1 MKKLKDINWNQVYY
15 FYEVARKMSMKEAAE
30 VTGVSIPTVSEQIKR
45 LETLLE
51 TPLFH
56 RRPRRIELTVEG
68 ETLYKHAR
76 QMFESGL
83 RFLDVVSPTTIG
95 GYPVRIGVQETFS
108 VGPVMDFMMKYFD
121 AYSPFGTVN
130 TARETTGD
138 KLIDRVYNGEL
149 DWAIGLQQ
157 PTSPRLEYGKV
168 GSAEIVFCASAEVV
182 EKYKN
187 RADIFAALPLARCR
201 FDEQLNKLVSDHL
214 QAADIFV
221 EETIESEH
229 WDFCMKLAEQG
240 KCITAV
246 AKGFNGQALQ
256 QGNLRTFSLSGP
268 IVLSFYAFWRQSSGR
283 MIAIKKLVELLEK
296 DSKGIRQ
303 RPAVQQPTANALS
316 PGGAA
321 NLTPGLVSGLS
332 PGLSLSAG
340 NGSGASSIS
349 GGGNGSSGS
358 SSGSSSTDSIP
369 IELPHH
375 FEQEIFEDKYP
386 R

>member
-68 ETLYKHAR
+68 ETLFKHAR

-83 RFLDVVSPTTIG
+83 RFLDVVSPTVIG

-108 VGPVMDFMMKYFD
+108 MGPVMEFMMKYFD

-130 TARETTGD
+130 TVRETQADRLLDKVFNGD
-138 KLIDRVYNGEL
+138 L
-149 DWAIGLQQ
+149 DWAVSLQQ
-157 PTSPRLEYGKV
+157 PTSTKLEFGKV
-168 GSAEIVFCASAEVV
+168 GSAEIVFCASAELV

-187 RADIFAALPLARCR
+187 RTELFAAVPLARCKWD
-201 FDEQLNKLVSDHL
+201 DELNKLVSDHL
-214 QAADIFV
+214 QASDIFV
-221 EETIESEH
+221 EETIESDH
-229 WDFCMKLAEQG
+229 WDLCMKLAEQG

-246 AKGFNGQALQ
+246 AKSFSGQSLQ
-256 QGNLRTFSLSGP
+256 AGNLRTFSLSGP
-268 IVLSFYAFWRQSSGR
+268 IILSFYAFWRQSSGR
-283 MIAIKKLVELLEK
+283 MIAIRKLTELLEK
-296 DSKGIRQ
+296 DNRGLRQ
-303 RPAVQQPTANALS
+303 RNPSAPAIAPALPAATTLSSGQGTGLIQGSSTAS
-316 PGGAA
+316 GGA
-321 NLTPGLVSGLS
+321 TPT
-332 PGLSLSAG
+332 
-340 NGSGASSIS
+340 GSASSS
-349 GGGNGSSGS
+349 GGGATSPNASSEGV
-358 SSGSSSTDSIP
+358 P

-375 FEQEIFEDKYP
+375 FEQDLVEDRYP

>member
-83 RFLDVVSPTTIG
+83 RFLDVVSPTVIG

-108 VGPVMDFMMKYFD
+108 AGPAMEFLQKYFD
-121 AYSPFGTVN
+121 AYSPFGTVH
-130 TARETTGD
+130 TFRETMADRLLD
-138 KLIDRVYNGEL
+138 KVYNGEL
-149 DWAIGLQQ
+149 DWAVSLQQ
-157 PTSPRLEYGKV
+157 PNSPRLEYGKV
-168 GSAEIVFCASAEVV
+168 GSAEIVFCASADMLEQ
-182 EKYKN
+182 YKN
-187 RADIFAALPLARCR
+187 RTELFTALPLARCR
-201 FDEQLNKLVSDHL
+201 WDDQLNKLVADHL

-221 EETIESEH
+221 EEIIESDH
-229 WDFCMKLAEQG
+229 WDFCLKLAEQG

-246 AKGFNGQALQ
+246 AKSFSGQQLEK
-256 QGNLRTFSLSGP
+256 GGLRTFSLSGP
-268 IVLSFYAFWRQSSGR
+268 IVVSFFAFWRQSSGR
-283 MIAIKKLVELLEK
+283 MIAIRKLAELLEK
-296 DSKGIRQ
+296 DSRGL
-303 RPAVQQPTANALS
+303 RPRPGS
-316 PGGAA
+316 PAPAAGGGAA
-321 NLTPGLVSGLS
+321 GEGVT
-332 PGLSLSAG
+332 
-340 NGSGASSIS
+340 
-349 GGGNGSSGS
+349 
-358 SSGSSSTDSIP
+358 

-375 FEQEIFEDKYP
+375 FEQEELDDKYP
-386 R
+386 K

>member
-68 ETLYKHAR
+68 ETLFKHAR

-83 RFLDVVSPTTIG
+83 RFLDVVSPTVIG

-108 VGPVMDFMMKYFD
+108 MGPVMEFMMKYFD

-130 TARETTGD
+130 TARETQADRLLDKVLNGD
-138 KLIDRVYNGEL
+138 L
-149 DWAIGLQQ
+149 DWAVSLQQ
-157 PTSPRLEYGKV
+157 PSSTKLEYGKV
-168 GSAEIVFCASAEVV
+168 GSAEIVFCASADLVD
-182 EKYKN
+182 KYKN
-187 RADIFAALPLARCR
+187 RADLFAAVPLARCKW
-201 FDEQLNKLVSDHL
+201 DEELNKLVSDHL
-214 QAADIFV
+214 QASDIFV
-221 EETIESEH
+221 EETIESDH
-229 WDFCMKLAEQG
+229 WDLCMKLAEQG

-246 AKGFNGQALQ
+246 AKSFSGQALQ

-268 IVLSFYAFWRQSSGR
+268 IILSFYAFWRQSSGR
-283 MIAIKKLVELLEK
+283 MIAIRKLTELLEK
-296 DSKGIRQ
+296 DNRGLRQ
-303 RPAVQQPTANALS
+303 R
-316 PGGAA
+316 
-321 NLTPGLVSGLS
+321 TPGAPAIAPPLPAATTLASGQGSGLIQ
-332 PGLSLSAG
+332 
-340 NGSGASSIS
+340 GSSTAS
-349 GGGNGSSGS
+349 GGGSSAAGTTGES
-358 SSGSSSTDSIP
+358 VP

-375 FEQEIFEDKYP
+375 FEEDMTEERYP

>member
-83 RFLDVVSPTTIG
+83 RFLDVVSPTLIG
-95 GYPVRIGVQETFS
+95 GYPVRIGVQDTFS
-108 VGPVMDFMMKYFD
+108 MGPAMEFLMKYFD
-121 AYSPFGTVN
+121 AYSPFGTVH
-130 TARETTGD
+130 TFRETMPD
-138 KLIDRVYNGEL
+138 RLLDRVYNGEL
-149 DWAIGLQQ
+149 DWGLSLQQ

-168 GSAEIVFCASAEVV
+168 GSAEIVFCTSAEKLD
-182 EKYKN
+182 EYKN
-187 RADIFAALPLARCR
+187 RAELFTALPLARCR
-201 FDEQLNKLVSDHL
+201 WDEQLNKLVSDHL

-221 EETIESEH
+221 EEIIESDH
-229 WDFCMKLAEQG
+229 WDLSLKLAEQG

-246 AKGFNGQALQ
+246 AKSFSGQNLQ

-283 MIAIKKLVELLEK
+283 MIAIRKLAELLEK
-296 DSKGIRQ
+296 DSRGL
-303 RPAVQQPTANALS
+303 RPRIGGGPS
-316 PGGAA
+316 PA
-321 NLTPGLVSGLS
+321 T
-332 PGLSLSAG
+332 
-340 NGSGASSIS
+340 SGA
-349 GGGNGSSGS
+349 GAGSSGNS
-358 SSGSSSTDSIP
+358 EENVP
-369 IELPHH
+369 IELPHR
-375 FEQEIFEDKYP
+375 FEPLKLEIDGEFSK
-386 R
+386 

>member
-68 ETLYKHAR
+68 ETLYQHAK

-83 RFLDVVSPTTIG
+83 RFLDVVSPTVIG
-95 GYPVRIGVQETFS
+95 GYPVRIGVQETFAG
-108 VGPVMDFMMKYFD
+108 GPVMEFLQRYFD
-121 AYSPFGTVN
+121 SYSPFGTVH
-130 TARETTGD
+130 TFREPMP
-138 KLIDRVYNGEL
+138 DRLLDRLFGGEL
-149 DWAIGLQQ
+149 DWGITLNQ
-157 PTSPRLEYGKV
+157 PTSPRLEYGKI
-168 GSAEIVFCASAEVV
+168 GSAEIVFCASNEVL
-182 EKYKN
+182 EQYKN
-187 RADIFAALPLARCR
+187 RSELFAALPLARLR
-201 FDEQLNKLVSDHL
+201 WDEQLNKLVSDHL

-221 EETIESEH
+221 EEIIESDH
-229 WDFCMKLAEQG
+229 WDLCLRLAEQG
-240 KCITAV
+240 KCVVAV

-283 MIAIKKLVELLEK
+283 MIAIRKLAELLEK
-296 DSKGIRQ
+296 DNRGIRP
-303 RPAVQQPTANALS
+303 RPGSPQPAT
-316 PGGAA
+316 
-321 NLTPGLVSGLS
+321 T
-332 PGLSLSAG
+332 
-340 NGSGASSIS
+340 GSGE
-349 GGGNGSSGS
+349 NV
-358 SSGSSSTDSIP
+358 P

-375 FEQEIFEDKYP
+375 FEQEDLVEKYP
-386 R
+386 K

>member
-68 ETLYKHAR
+68 ETLFKHAR

-83 RFLDVVSPTTIG
+83 RFLDVVSPTVIG
-95 GYPVRIGVQETFS
+95 GYPVRIGIQETFS
-108 VGPVMDFMMKYFD
+108 VGPVMEFMMKYFD

-130 TARETTGD
+130 TTRETMGD
-138 KLIDRVYNGEL
+138 RLIDKVYNGEL
-149 DWAIGLQQ
+149 DWAVGLQQ

-168 GSAEIVFCASAEVV
+168 GSAEIVFCASADMLER
-182 EKYKN
+182 YKN
-187 RADIFAALPLARCR
+187 RAEIFTALPLARCR
-201 FDEQLNKLVSDHL
+201 WDDQLNKLVSDHL

-221 EETIESEH
+221 EEVIESDH
-229 WDFCMKLAEQG
+229 WDLCLKLAEQG

-246 AKGFNGQALQ
+246 AKNFSGQPIQ

-283 MIAIKKLVELLEK
+283 MIAIRKLTELLEK
-296 DSKGIRQ
+296 DNRGIRP
-303 RPAVQQPTANALS
+303 RPGGPAPSPTA
-316 PGGAA
+316 GA
-321 NLTPGLVSGLS
+321 
-332 PGLSLSAG
+332 
-340 NGSGASSIS
+340 SGA
-349 GGGNGSSGS
+349 GAGSN
-358 SSGSSSTDSIP
+358 DNIP

-375 FEQEIFEDKYP
+375 FEQEVFEEKYP
-386 R
+386 K